1 MQSSKTVVG
10 AGQAMLKELIAA
22 LCHKPELLTVEFMEQ
37 ESTLLIRVCAH
48 PTDARI
54 IVGTGASHL
63 KAVVSLARLLF
74 WGSHKLVQIM
84 PIESVDGE
92 AEKPYQR
99 FEAREDW
106 QEKKLVDLMQ
116 RLAEA
121 VFRDAKV
128 SVNSIEENSWSSR
141 FDVILEPPQNESA
154 VKRFSSAIAI
164 LFVPIG
170 CSHGRMIY
178 ANTRRK

>member
-1 MQSSKTVVG
+1 
-10 AGQAMLKELIAA
+10 MLKELIAS
-22 LCHKPELLTVEFMEQ
+22 LCHQPEKLTVEFMEQ

-63 KAVVSLARLLF
+63 KAIVSLARLLF

-84 PIESVDGE
+84 PIESLDGE

-99 FEAREDW
+99 FKARKDW

-121 VFRDAKV
+121 VFRDAAV
-128 SVNSIEENSWSSR
+128 TVNSVEENNWSSR
-141 FDVILEPPQNESA
+141 LDVLLTPQQNESA
-154 VKRFSSAIAI
+154 VKRFSSAVAI

-170 CSHGRMIY
+170 CANGRMLY
-178 ANTRRK
+178 ANVKRK